1 MPELP
6 PDNEGNPACEQLGWT
21 RFTHDIEIK
30 GDVRHKGPE
39 PKGERKKRFIPR
51 CAERERPKGSG
62 SGNGS
67 GSGPQ
72 PPGPALRCSP
82 ALPPPPLPPPLGLR
96 WDPPEQKRD
105 SPTARA
111 SPGTKAS
118 ATASA
123 SVAPAEE
130 KGRRTLNERR
140 RGEPSPAAPRSSAPH
155 RCAATN
161 NDRRSDTAGLR
172 SCTPQQ
178 AARPL
183 AAGPRE
189 DGQW

>member
-82 ALPPPPLPPPLGLR
+82 ALLPPPPPPTPRPALG
-96 WDPPEQKRD
+96 PP
-105 SPTARA
+105 
-111 SPGTKAS
+111 G
-118 ATASA
+118 
-123 SVAPAEE
+123 AE
-130 KGRRTLNERR
+130 
-140 RGEPSPAAPRSSAPH
+140 
-155 RCAATN
+155 
-161 NDRRSDTAGLR
+161 AGLAHCQGLPWNQSVR
-172 SCTPQQ
+172 HGLCLGRPCRRERKENVKRA
-178 AARPL
+178 AARR
-183 AAGPRE
+183 AEPRCPPKLRTSSLRRDE
-189 DGQW
+189 Q